1 MKTTTTNNN
10 NNNNTNANASNDAS
24 NTKKKLGNT
33 DKKELVDNNNTDI
46 NNKKQKQQQ
55 PTKAVALL
63 SGGLDSNLSIR
74 MMQEQGVEVEAIAV
88 KTPFCDF
95 DCGKGCGHRVQ
106 EVALELGIKL
116 KTVYFG
122 EDYLKMLKNP
132 KYGYGSGMN
141 PCIDC
146 RSMMYSA
153 AKEHMEKI
161 GADFIITGEVLGQR
175 PMSQNGNALK
185 IIENETETNGK
196 IVRPLSLRHLP
207 ITEAEN
213 KGLIKR
219 EKMGD
224 IKGRSRRSQLQL
236 AKKFDI
242 SDPPNAAGG
251 CLLTDP
257 AFSIRIK
264 DLYHHTKE
272 GIPDLND
279 IELLKIGRHFRL
291 SDNTKLIVGR
301 NKMENEILE
310 SLTLDDD
317 IIIEVS
323 NYVGPTCLLRTKRQI
338 LSSSSSSL
346 SPSPSPSS
354 LQSAKEIE
362 IAASTALR
370 YSDSPKDKL
379 SNVKIKYA
387 SSNDE
392 KEIQVFP
399 IDNKVLD
406 KLRI

>member
-1 MKTTTTNNN
+1 MSSSTTT
-10 NNNNTNANASNDAS
+10 S
-24 NTKKKLGNT
+24 NTKKKLEYTEKKDLNDNNDNNT
-33 DKKELVDNNNTDI
+33 ADNNN
-46 NNKKQKQQQ
+46 KQISSSSSS
-55 PTKAVALL
+55 PSTAKAVALL
-63 SGGLDSNLSIR
+63 SGGLDSNLAIR

-122 EDYLKMLKNP
+122 EEYLKMLKNP

-146 RSMMYSA
+146 RGMMYNA
-153 AKEHMEKI
+153 AKEHMEKT

-185 IIENETETNGK
+185 IIENETQTNGK
-196 IVRPLSLRHLP
+196 IVRPLSFRHLP
-207 ITEAEN
+207 LTEAES

-219 EKMGD
+219 EKLGD
-224 IKGRSRRSQLQL
+224 IKGRSRKGQLQL

-257 AFSIRIK
+257 AFSIRVR
-264 DLYHHTKE
+264 DLYDHTTN
-272 GIPDLND
+272 GTPDMND

-291 SDNTKLIVGR
+291 SENTKLIVGR
-301 NKMENEILE
+301 NKMENEILD
-310 SLTLDDD
+310 SLKLDND
-317 IIIEVS
+317 IIIEAS
-323 NYVGPTCLLRTKRQI
+323 NFAGPTCILRTKKQ
-338 LSSSSSSL
+338 L
-346 SPSPSPSS
+346 PS
-354 LQSAKEIE
+354 AEKEIE

-379 SNVKIKYA
+379 SSVRIK
-387 SSNDE
+387 SSKDV

-399 IDNKVLD
+399 IDNKILD
-406 KLRI
+406 ELRI